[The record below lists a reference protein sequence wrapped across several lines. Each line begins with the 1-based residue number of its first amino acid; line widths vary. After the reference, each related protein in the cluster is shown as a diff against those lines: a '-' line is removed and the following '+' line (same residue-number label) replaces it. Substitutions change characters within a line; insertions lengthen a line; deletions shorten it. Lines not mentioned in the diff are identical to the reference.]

1 MKLIVICGGGGKT
14 ELVKKYPELFL
25 DIDDFIWSFH
35 NVKYHKELQDA
46 IMSEDVATVSNIY
59 KTIITTSREYLQC
72 QSKIILGHDSI
83 YSEWI
88 GIDLLVELKPST
100 RLHELNIGT
109 RSPQLKKLSLLN
121 WEKLSNAT
129 IYDDWEDFNKIL
141 SNYTGYLIH

>member
-88 GIDLLVELKPST
+88 GIDLLVELKPSI

-129 IYDDWEDFNKIL
+129 IYDDWEDFNKII

>member
-129 IYDDWEDFNKIL
+129 IYDDWEDFNKII

>member
-35 NVKYHKELQDA
+35 NLKYHKELQDA
-46 IMSEDVATVSNIY
+46 IINEDIGTVSNIY
-59 KTIITTSREYLQC
+59 KTIIVTNRQYLQNHT
-72 QSKIILGHDSI
+72 KIIIGHDPV

-88 GIDLLVELKPST
+88 GVDLLVELKPST
-100 RLHELNIGT
+100 RLHELNIRN

-121 WEKLSNAT
+121 WENLSNAT
-129 IYDDWEDFNKIL
+129 VYDDWESFNKII

>member
-35 NVKYHKELQDA
+35 NVKYHKELQNA
-46 IMSEDVATVSNIY
+46 ITSEDVATVSNIY
-59 KTIITTSREYLQC
+59 KTIITTSREYLQS
-72 QSKIILGHDSI
+72 QPKIILGHDSI

-100 RLHELNIGT
+100 RLHELNIGS

-141 SNYTGYLIH
+141 SKYTGYLIH

>member
-1 MKLIVICGGGGKT
+1 MLIVICGGGGKT

-46 IMSEDVATVSNIY
+46 IMSEDVVTVSNIY

-129 IYDDWEDFNKIL
+129 IYDDWEDFNKII

>member
-46 IMSEDVATVSNIY
+46 IMSEDAVTVSNIY
-59 KTIITTSREYLQC
+59 KTIITTNREYLQR

-88 GIDLLVELKPST
+88 GIDLLAELKPST
-100 RLHELNIGT
+100 RLHELNIGS

-141 SNYTGYLIH
+141 SNYSGYLIH